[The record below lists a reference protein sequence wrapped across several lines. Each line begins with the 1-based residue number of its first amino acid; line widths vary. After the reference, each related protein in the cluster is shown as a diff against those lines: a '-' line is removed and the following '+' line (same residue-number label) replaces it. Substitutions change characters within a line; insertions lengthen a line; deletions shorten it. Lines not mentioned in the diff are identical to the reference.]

1 MTLALNVKGRVRGCW
16 CKTHDG
22 EDKELQNMGAMYA
35 KLSEILE
42 SGVIISNQI
51 CTAGEYSAGTRRR
64 KLWRNRFLT
73 YLGYSVLL

>member
-51 CTAGEYSAGTRRR
+51 CTAGERS
-64 KLWRNRFLT
+64 
-73 YLGYSVLL
+73 